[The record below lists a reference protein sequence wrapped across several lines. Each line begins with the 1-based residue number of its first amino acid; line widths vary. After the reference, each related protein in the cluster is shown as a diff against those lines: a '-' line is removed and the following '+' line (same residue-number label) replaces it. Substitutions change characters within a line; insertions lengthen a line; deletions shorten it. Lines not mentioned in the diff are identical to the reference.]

1 MLMSD
6 CNQATVSKIQPTGYP
21 GFVQRGSNLNSWEV
35 ITKTFIIVGSHHILW
50 QFLAF
55 RDAVSGSVFISSKC
69 GKAVG
74 SHGACMVLKKVKCGQ
89 GQGQGGYTKTS
100 CKTLSKFA
108 NLHETY
114 KSVMTIIR

>member
-1 MLMSD
+1 MSD

-55 RDAVSGSVFISSKC
+55 QDALSGSVFISSKC

-74 SHGACMVLKKVKCGQ
+74 SHGECMVLKSSVVKVKVKVKMVIQKHLAKRCQ
-89 GQGQGGYTKTS
+89 
-100 CKTLSKFA
+100 
-108 NLHETY
+108 NLLICMKHTNPL
-114 KSVMTIIR
+114 